1 MGNHTADFYVGTLW
15 VIFGEFLDSVYKVT
29 RLGDLRGGPGILPPN
44 GGHRMRQQP
53 ALQHH
58 CLDCARVTRG
68 FVRVLVGV
76 VPEPVT
82 GAVIKTVAV
91 GLRFGL
97 NETEVADGPLS
108 WVQLHGAA
116 TRACTHGSSFLPRP
130 ARSLRPLLAGQF
142 VGVQQTARHGDI
154 VRDAVTWSWLQL
166 LHCGEGWV

>member
-1 MGNHTADFYVGTLW
+1 ML
-15 VIFGEFLDSVYKVT
+15 
-29 RLGDLRGGPGILPPN
+29 PN

-82 GAVIKTVAV
+82 GAVILQALAV

-116 TRACTHGSSFLPRP
+116 TRASAQGSSFLSRP
-130 ARSLRPLLAGQF
+130 ARSLRPLLTGQI

-154 VRDAVTWSWLQL
+154 VRDAVTRSWLQL
-166 LHCGEGWV
+166 LHCGEGLMSPWSTSWCEPCSS